1 VVVVAPPT
9 RRVLPRNALPPR
21 LFDVRRMRSKADT
34 LVLAHHERVVNSA
47 YWSPFTGD
55 ASLHFSRHTSHV
67 TRHTSHVTRHTSHVT
82 RHTSHV
88 TRHTSHLTRHTSHVT
103 RHTSHVTFA
112 AGRYLCSTGQ
122 DNRIQIFEN
131 FLGSPAQ
138 VSPTLLITT
147 MNP

>member
-1 VVVVAPPT
+1 MVVVVVEEEEDLVVVAPPPL
-9 RRVLPRNALPPR
+9 RVSPRNALPPR

-67 TRHTSHVTRHTSHVT
+67 TRY
-82 RHTSHV
+82 
-88 TRHTSHLTRHTSHVT
+88 
-103 RHTSHVTFA
+103 TSHVTFA

-138 VSPTLLITT
+138 VSPALLITT